1 MIRSEKRRSEE
12 PLDSNDLLRCQQVFE
27 ELKRDFGD
35 VEDAEEV
42 NRLAAITIEL
52 YRQGVRR
59 KDQLRTMVAAA
70 RGR

>member
-27 ELKRDFGD
+27 ELKQDLGD
-35 VEDAEEV
+35 IDDAEEV

>member
-35 VEDAEEV
+35 VDDADEV

>member
-35 VEDAEEV
+35 VDDAEEV

>member
-1 MIRSEKRRSEE
+1 MIRSEKRRNEE

-27 ELKRDFGD
+27 ELKQDMGD
-35 VEDAEEV
+35 LDDIEEV

>member
-12 PLDSNDLLRCQQVFE
+12 PLDSNDLMRCQQVFE
-27 ELKRDFGD
+27 ELKQDMGD
-35 VEDAEEV
+35 IDAEEV

>member
-12 PLDSNDLLRCQQVFE
+12 PLDSSDLLRCQQVFE
-27 ELKRDFGD
+27 ELKRDLGD
-35 VEDAEEV
+35 VDDAEEV
-42 NRLAAITIEL
+42 NRLAAITMEL
-52 YRQGVRR
+52 YRQGVRQ

>member
-27 ELKRDFGD
+27 ELKNELGV

-70 RGR
+70 RGH

>member
-27 ELKRDFGD
+27 ELKQDMGD
-35 VEDAEEV
+35 MDDGEEV

-52 YRQGVRR
+52 YRQGVRG
-59 KDQLRTMVAAA
+59 KDQLRSMVAAA

>member
-1 MIRSEKRRSEE
+1 MIRSEKRRNEE
-12 PLDSNDLLRCQQVFE
+12 PLDSNDLMRCQQVFE
-27 ELKRDFGD
+27 ELKQDFGD
-35 VEDAEEV
+35 IDDPEEI

-59 KDQLRTMVAAA
+59 KDQLRAMVSAA